1 MNDKAIEC
9 SPWVPERDHSSA
21 DETDILMAF
30 KRKLVD
36 PQVSHIS
43 LKSGVYEM
51 RGGYFVQKT
60 VDDQLMNHEAS
71 LEFTIA
77 D

>member
-1 MNDKAIEC
+1 
-9 SPWVPERDHSSA
+9 
-21 DETDILMAF
+21 MAF

-43 LKSGVYEM
+43 LKSGTYEM
-51 RGGYFVQKT
+51 RGGYFVQKD
-60 VDDQLMNHEAS
+60 VDNQLMNHEAS

-77 D
+77 DQAKAGLFVAAALVSTLGALF